1 MPLYRREDRAM
12 PLYIS
17 MRIEFYNGIAIA
29 ENHSTRPLKATM
41 IVNNV
46 IILQRQEMLQQLSTG
61 HDYVH

>member
-1 MPLYRREDRAM
+1 M